1 MIKLYH
7 NPRCSK
13 SREALSV
20 SEEFC
25 KNKNIELQIIE
36 YLKNPPGLNELQQL
50 AAKLGL
56 NQQEG
61 DVRPLVRD
69 NEDEFKSLSLQQ
81 ANNST
86 LLQALAQH
94 IYAADACSSSHAAK
108 PSTGRAMIARLPVS
122 SMGLCSRR
130 GCWYV
135 IFPQRSIN
143 LYNLWKSIESAVPV

>member
-94 IYAADACSSSHAAK
+94 PRLLQRPILD
-108 PSTGRAMIARLPVS
+108 TGNRAIIARPVE
-122 SMGLCSRR
+122 GLAA
-130 GCWYV
+130 W
-135 IFPQRSIN
+135 
-143 LYNLWKSIESAVPV
+143 LELHASAA